1 MLGERRP
8 NFLFSD
14 LELSLLRLKFAFNSV
29 IVFEADNH
37 FYLDW
42 YIFCL
47 LELQWL
53 SDQLWIRDVNCCN
66 SHPIKCWRHYLN
78 DLKTENFLLV
88 NDQIFLD
95 VDNLMDGW
103 TTRTRGVSEFHLDWC
118 VPVLDGKSWAHYIT
132 WDS

>member
-14 LELSLLRLKFAFNSV
+14 LELSLLRLKFAFNSSSFLKLIITFIWTDISFV
-29 IVFEADNH
+29 
-37 FYLDW
+37 
-42 YIFCL
+42 L

-118 VPVLDGKSWAHYIT
+118 VPVLDGKS
-132 WDS
+132 

>member
-1 MLGERRP
+1 MLLTQSS
-8 NFLFSD
+8 FLKLIITFIWTDIS
-14 LELSLLRLKFAFNSV
+14 FV
-29 IVFEADNH
+29 
-37 FYLDW
+37 
-42 YIFCL
+42 L

-118 VPVLDGKSWAHYIT
+118 VPVLDGKS
-132 WDS
+132 